1 MDCTRNVERTTDRM
15 LYFASFSRSIESSN
29 KYFQTTSVDIFS
41 LGCVFYYVLSNGG
54 HPFGDTVKRQ
64 LNILS
69 YEYDL
74 KIFAGE
80 KYESSKV
87 SRVLYSLSTA

>member
-1 MDCTRNVERTTDRM
+1 M
-15 LYFASFSRSIESSN
+15 
-29 KYFQTTSVDIFS
+29 
-41 LGCVFYYVLSNGG
+41 FYYVLSNGG

-74 KIFAGE
+74 KIFDGE

-87 SRVLYSLSTA
+87 YVCVVGVSFPGVDRHSKITNFDRC

>member
-1 MDCTRNVERTTDRM
+1 M
-15 LYFASFSRSIESSN
+15 
-29 KYFQTTSVDIFS
+29 DIFS
-41 LGCVFYYVLSNGG
+41 LGCVYYYVLSNGG

-74 KIFAGE
+74 KIFSGE
-80 KYESSKV
+80 KYENSKV
-87 SRVLYSLSTA
+87 SIFIARKKIIFLEKCCEKTHKFLVSL

>member
-1 MDCTRNVERTTDRM
+1 M
-15 LYFASFSRSIESSN
+15 
-29 KYFQTTSVDIFS
+29 DIFS

-74 KIFAGE
+74 RIFDGE
-80 KYESSKV
+80 KYENSKV
-87 SRVLYSLSTA
+87 RVHEPLSKN